1 MTWCTAYL
9 KLDRLTLDFPLF
21 GAGILE
27 FLTDPTLHNLFP
39 QAFNRSSQNDSGPQV
54 SKPHLRLHIVT
65 KNIVSIAI
73 YNSEGKIKSRI
84 RSLDGLRGVAI
95 TMVLLAHTGGTFPS
109 GCSKWL
115 YPLRGFFNGE
125 YGVEIF
131 FVLSGY
137 LITSILIREYDAI
150 GKVDIK
156 AFYCRR
162 MLRIFPA
169 FYLFL
174 FLISMLD
181 WMHVLRI
188 SGTDLALA
196 GTHLIN
202 YGQAII
208 LLFKIHGPVSPDYW
222 FVGQFWSLSMEE
234 QFYWIWPLTLLFL
247 LRTRWYGI
255 LVAVILAMPLIRF
268 SSYYLFPGLRG
279 QLMMMLHTASDGIF
293 SGCILAIC
301 LAWHPHFSQKLLL
314 CPWAVAGLA
323 FYIYGVDP
331 FVGDAMP
338 RGFGVVLGATL
349 VIGAIAL
356 IVANVVLQER
366 RTWYH
371 QLLESGVLVFL
382 GRTSYSIYLWQQI
395 FLTPLNTTFFGK
407 WPINLAAALVT
418 GWLSYR
424 CVELPFI
431 RLKGKYFPSHGKATT
446 PSAAPAAVPSP
457 STSVASCQEGPI
469 FRRAD
474 KRGLE

>member
-1 MTWCTAYL
+1 
-9 KLDRLTLDFPLF
+9 
-21 GAGILE
+21 
-27 FLTDPTLHNLFP
+27 
-39 QAFNRSSQNDSGPQV
+39 
-54 SKPHLRLHIVT
+54 
-65 KNIVSIAI
+65 
-73 YNSEGKIKSRI
+73 
-84 RSLDGLRGVAI
+84 
-95 TMVLLAHTGGTFPS
+95 MVLLAHAGGTSPS
-109 GCSKWL
+109 RWL

-150 GKVDIK
+150 GKIDIK

-162 MLRIFPA
+162 VLRIFPA

-174 FLISMLD
+174 FLIAVLD
-181 WMHVLRI
+181 WRRVIKI
-188 SGTDLALA
+188 SGIELAFA

-208 LLFKIHGPVSPDYW
+208 LLFKIHDPVSPDYW
-222 FVGQFWSLSMEE
+222 FIGQFWSLSMEE
-234 QFYWIWPLTLLFL
+234 QFYWMWPLTLLLL

-301 LAWHPHFSQKLLL
+301 LAWHPHISKKLLL
-314 CPWAVAGLA
+314 SPWAVAGLA
-323 FYIYGVDP
+323 FYIYVVDP

-356 IVANVVLQER
+356 IVANVLLQEG

-371 QLLESGVLVFL
+371 RLLESDVLVFL

-395 FLTPLNTTFFGK
+395 FLTPLNTTFLGK
-407 WPINLAAALVT
+407 WPINLAAALGT

-424 CVELPFI
+424 FVELPFI
-431 RLKGKYFPSHGKATT
+431 RLKDRYFPSHRKATA
-446 PSAAPAAVPSP
+446 PSAAVPRP
-457 STSVASCQEGPI
+457 SNSIGSVLSCKEVHI
-469 FRRAD
+469 YRRAD
-474 KRGLE
+474 ERGRD